1 MNVFLRELR
10 AHGRS
15 TLTWMVSLTAIL
27 VVFMA
32 LYPAFT
38 ADIAVTRQVFEKLP
52 EMVMDALNISL
63 ASFFTIYGFF
73 GYLLSFAIL
82 AGSIQA
88 MNLGTGIISK
98 EASGKTADFLLSKP
112 ITRSRVV
119 TAKLGAALVLLI
131 LTNLVFASV
140 AYVVARVMSE
150 EGFSARTFLLMA
162 STLFLVQLFFLALG
176 ALFAV
181 TIPRIKSVVAVSLP
195 TVFAFY
201 IVGVV
206 GDVLANDEAW
216 FLTPF
221 KYFETEHIIANSS
234 LATAPLIVLG
244 GFVAVAIGLSYL
256 IYVRKDVRASA

>member
-1 MNVFLRELR
+1 MRELR

-15 TLTWMVSLTAIL
+15 TITWMVSLTAIL
-27 VVFMA
+27 VTFMA

-38 ADIAVTRQVFEKLP
+38 ADIAVTREVFEQFP
-52 EMVMDALNISL
+52 AVVMDALNISL

-98 EASGKTADFLLSKP
+98 ETSGKTADFLLSKP

-119 TAKLGAALVLLI
+119 TAKLGAALALLI
-131 LTNLVFASV
+131 LTNLVFAAVAFTVASV
-140 AYVVARVMSE
+140 LSE

-176 ALFAV
+176 TLFAV

-221 KYFETEHIIANSS
+221 KYFETGHIIANSS
-234 LATAPLIVLG
+234 LETAPLVVLAA
-244 GFVAVAIGLSYL
+244 FVVVTIALSYL

>member
-10 AHGRS
+10 SHGRS
-15 TLTWMVSLTAIL
+15 TGSWVLNLSGIL
-27 VVFMA
+27 VAFMS
-32 LYPAFT
+32 LYPTFT
-38 ADIAVTRQVFEKLP
+38 QDVAVTREVFEQFP
-52 EMVMDALNISL
+52 EVVTDALNISL

-73 GYLLSFAIL
+73 GYLLGLTIL

-88 MNLGTGIISK
+88 MNLGVGIISK
-98 EASGKTADFLLSKP
+98 ETSGKTADFLLSKP

-119 TAKLGAALVLLI
+119 TAKLTAGLVLLI
-131 LTNLVFASV
+131 ITNLVFASV
-140 AYVVARVMSE
+140 AYLVARLMSE

-162 STLFLVQLFFLALG
+162 STLFLVQLFFLGLG
-176 ALFAV
+176 ALLAV

-195 TVFAFY
+195 TVFGFY

-206 GDVLANDEAW
+206 GDVLAEDEAW

-221 KYFETEHIIANSS
+221 KYFETEYIIANSS

-244 GFVAVAIGLSYL
+244 VFVAATIGLSYL
-256 IYVRKDVRASA
+256 IYVRTDVRAPA

>member
-10 AHGRS
+10 AYRGS
-15 TLTWMVSLTAIL
+15 TITWVISLSSIL

-38 ADIAVTRQVFEKLP
+38 ADVAVTRQVFEQFP
-52 EMVMDALNISL
+52 AVVMDALNISL
-63 ASFFTIYGFF
+63 ASFFTIFGFF

-98 EASGKTADFLLSKP
+98 ETSGKTADFLLTKP
-112 ITRSRVV
+112 VTRSRVV
-119 TAKLGAALVLLI
+119 TAKLGAALALLI
-131 LTNLVFASV
+131 LTNLVFATV
-140 AYVVARVMSE
+140 AYAVARVMSE
-150 EGFSARTFLLMA
+150 EAFSARTFLVMA

-206 GDVLANDEAW
+206 GDVVANDEAW

-234 LATAPLIVLG
+234 LATAPLIVLSV
-244 GFVAVAIGLSYL
+244 FVVVTIGLSYL

>member
-1 MNVFLRELR
+1 MNVFVRELR

-15 TLTWMVSLTAIL
+15 TITWIVSLSAIL
-27 VVFMA
+27 VAFMA

-38 ADIAVTRQVFEKLP
+38 ADVAVTREVFEQFP

-98 EASGKTADFLLSKP
+98 ETSGKTADFLLSKP
-112 ITRSRVV
+112 VTRSRVV
-119 TAKLGAALVLLI
+119 TAKLGAALTLLVV
-131 LTNLVFASV
+131 TNLVFASV
-140 AYVVARVMSE
+140 AYTVARVMSE
-150 EGFSARTFLLMA
+150 DEFSARTFLLMA

-195 TVFAFY
+195 TVFTFY
-201 IVGVV
+201 IIGVV
-206 GDVLANDEAW
+206 GDVLGNDEAR
-216 FLTPF
+216 FITPF
-221 KYFETEHIIANSS
+221 RYYETDHIIANGNLEAPS
-234 LATAPLIVLG
+234 LVVEFA
-244 GFVAVAIGLSYL
+244 FVVVAISLSYL
-256 IYVRKDVRASA
+256 IYVRKDIRAAA